1 MKKDIMLRRFVV
13 CAVVLMCVVLL
24 LVGLST
30 ARKDATKRSGMYYAK
45 SAVVSTIDDVRGLV
59 GFTDMRG
66 DEWYWYCDTGT
77 APWSL
82 DDYVLLVM
90 WDAGTDYAYDDELV
104 SITAEGLLPTIVAK

>member
-1 MKKDIMLRRFVV
+1 
-13 CAVVLMCVVLL
+13 
-24 LVGLST
+24 
-30 ARKDATKRSGMYYAK
+30 MYYAK

-66 DEWYWYCDTGT
+66 DEWYWYCDTDT
-77 APWSL
+77 APWKL